1 MAGFMVDM
9 PAAPAAEPAPLRSGS
24 VARVAILAGVTIF
37 FAWAVYGHR
46 LGLNDE
52 KYLYRN
58 WRHLPAFPLYWQ
70 AAAGAIPFFLGQ
82 WLFGRRPEAVYTAL
96 TLVTLSSIG
105 IMVVCTFE
113 QDHRLGSNRIED
125 MVTSRT
131 ANGFFE
137 EAARLDVS
145 GLGIRRWLATYPQRV
160 PQQVGHANSK
170 PPGPILF
177 NYLVVRFFGDGRLAA
192 NVAGLF
198 MAILAAVS
206 VPATYAFIGC
216 FTRSVRAAFLG
227 ASFMALSPSLMLFYP
242 QFDQFYPVLTAGLA
256 ILWAAALR
264 TNRSRYAAAHGVLF
278 GVTTFINY
286 LPCVLGLFLIG
297 YALLYWLEHPAMGVR
312 RILAQAAVA
321 IGAFVGFYLVLW
333 LASGFDPI
341 ATLRACWPQVSLFN
355 QWLAIAGYP
364 PRRLPG
370 TIPWDLWGFA
380 MGSGWI
386 GFVLAG
392 CYFVRL
398 KFSNSWATWQ
408 ARIATLCVA
417 QFVLE
422 ATTGLIQG
430 ETERLWIFMM
440 PMLMLPIGLELA
452 SWSLGERMTAYGAL
466 LVLTILICQNITFL
480 A

>member
-1 MAGFMVDM
+1 MMAID
-9 PAAPAAEPAPLRSGS
+9 PAPPRAGLGGRGIILLG
-24 VARVAILAGVTIF
+24 VALF
-37 FAWAVYGHR
+37 FAWALHGHR
-46 LGLNDE
+46 FGLNDE

-58 WRHLPAFPLYWQ
+58 WRNLPAFPLYWQ
-70 AAAGAIPFFLGQ
+70 TAALAIPFFLGQ
-82 WLFGRRPEAVYTAL
+82 WLFARRPEAVYTAL
-96 TLVTLSSIG
+96 ALVTLSSIG

-113 QDHRLGSNRIED
+113 QDHRPGSNRIED

-160 PQQVGHANSK
+160 PHQVGHANSK

-177 NYLVVRFFGDGRLAA
+177 NYLVVRFFGDGRPAA

-206 VPATYAFIGC
+206 VPATFAFIGY
-216 FTRSVRAAFLG
+216 FTRSVAAAFLG
-227 ASFMALSPSLMLFYP
+227 ASFMALSPSLLLFYP
-242 QFDQFYPVLTAGLA
+242 QFDQFYPVLTAGLT

-264 TNRSRYAAAHGVLF
+264 TNRFSYAAAHGLLF

-297 YALLYWLEHPAMGVR
+297 YALLYWLEHPAMGMR
-312 RILAQAAVA
+312 RVLTQAVVA
-321 IGAFVGFYLVLW
+321 IAAFVGFYLVLW
-333 LASGFDPI
+333 LTSRFDPI
-341 ATLRACWPQVSLFN
+341 ATLRACWPQVSSFN
-355 QWLAIAGYP
+355 QWLAVCGYP

-370 TIPWDLWGFA
+370 TISWDLWGFA
-380 MGSGWI
+380 IGSGWI

-392 CYFVRL
+392 YYFVRL
-398 KFSNSWATWQ
+398 KFSKSWATWQ
-408 ARIATLCVA
+408 ARIAMLCVA

-440 PMLMLPIGLELA
+440 PMLMLPIGLELVE
-452 SWSLGERMTAYGAL
+452 WTLGWRMAAYGAL